1 METALADLT
10 LKQAKLKLN
19 SLVREAENLDYLSH
33 AELDFML
40 ALVRHIQKLGGGHCY
55 LMISQEVS
63 CPASNIIL
71 HHCRLLSEYGMKW
84 LGESGL
90 KMISICILGF

>member
-1 METALADLT
+1 MEISLSDLT

-40 ALVRHIQKLGGGHCY
+40 ALVRHIQKLGGT
-55 LMISQEVS
+55 V
-63 CPASNIIL
+63 
-71 HHCRLLSEYGMKW
+71 
-84 LGESGL
+84 
-90 KMISICILGF
+90 